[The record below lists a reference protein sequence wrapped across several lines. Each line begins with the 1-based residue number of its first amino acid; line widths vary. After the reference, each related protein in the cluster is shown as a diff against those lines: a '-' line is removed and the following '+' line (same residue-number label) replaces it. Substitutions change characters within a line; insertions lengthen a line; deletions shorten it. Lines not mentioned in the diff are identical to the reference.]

1 MKLLDRAWDR
11 AEEAFD
17 EHHLTEEEFRKV
29 YRLTKGG
36 DPRELNIGR
45 LGEQLFYLKM
55 RHRRTYALLMKVCAL
70 FSVADYEDDED
81 GAARGS
87 Q

>member
-1 MKLLDRAWDR
+1 MKLHEKAWNR

-17 EHHLTEEEFRKV
+17 RHHLTEEEFQKV

-36 DPRELNIGR
+36 DPRELRIGR

-55 RHRRTYALLMKVCAL
+55 RHRRTYKLVIQIFAL
-70 FSVADYEDDED
+70 FKVADQGENEDDAD
-81 GAARGS
+81 DIA
-87 Q
+87 